1 MKNVLITGGAGFVGS
16 HLAERRLAAG
26 CRVHAYDNLCTG
38 SLQNVAHLRKK
49 PHFSLTTADIL
60 EEENLDQA
68 IAKADEVFHLAAA
81 VGVKRI
87 MENPVE
93 TIITNVRGTENV
105 LSSCARHDR
114 PVLIT
119 STSEVYGKAM
129 EVGGNGKP
137 LAEDDNWTLGP
148 TKVRRWAY
156 ACSKA
161 MDEFLARA
169 YFEEKG
175 LPVILVRLFNT
186 VGPRQTGRYGMVIPN
201 FVQRA
206 LSHEPIPVYGDGK
219 QTRSFTHVADAVR
232 AMVSLMACP
241 EARGEVVN
249 IGSGEVISIQALA
262 EKILHLTQSRSP
274 IKLVPYKEVYAEGFE
289 DMRARTPDISKLK
302 KLTGYRPEKTLDH
315 ILQDVADHFRHH
327 PTA

>member
-1 MKNVLITGGAGFVGS
+1 MKYLITGGAGFVGS
-16 HLAERRLAAG
+16 HLAESLLAEG
-26 CRVHAYDNLCTG
+26 HEVHAFDNLSTG
-38 SLQNVAHLRKK
+38 SLLNVQALKSNKNFR
-49 PHFSLTTADIL
+49 LTTADIL
-60 EEENLDQA
+60 DEKKLETA
-68 IAKADEVFHLAAA
+68 VRAADAVYHLAAA
-81 VGVKRI
+81 VGVRWI

-93 TIITNVRGTENV
+93 TIITNVRGTENI
-105 LSSCARHDR
+105 LAAAARHGK

-148 TKVRRWAY
+148 TRVRRWAY

-169 YFEEKG
+169 YFDEKG
-175 LPVILVRLFNT
+175 LPVVLVRLFNT

-206 LSHEPIPVYGDGK
+206 LLHEPIPVYGDGQ

-232 AMVSLMACP
+232 AMRALMDCP
-241 EARGEVVN
+241 AARGEVVN
-249 IGSGEVISIQALA
+249 IGSGEVISIRGLA
-262 EKILHLTQSRSP
+262 EKILQLTGSRSP
-274 IKLVPYKEVYAEGFE
+274 IKLVPYAEVYAEGFE
-289 DMRARTPDISKLK
+289 DMRERTPDISKLRR
-302 KLTGYRPEKTLDH
+302 LADYRPQKTLED
-315 ILQDVADHFRHH
+315 ILRDVIGHFR
-327 PTA
+327 TAPAG

>member
-1 MKNVLITGGAGFVGS
+1 MKYLITGGAGFVGS
-16 HLAERRLAAG
+16 HLAESLLAEG
-26 CRVHAYDNLCTG
+26 HEVHAFDNLSTG
-38 SLQNVAHLRKK
+38 SLLNVQALKSNKNFR
-49 PHFSLTTADIL
+49 LTTADIL
-60 EEENLDQA
+60 DEKKLETA
-68 IAKADEVFHLAAA
+68 VRAADAVYHLAAA
-81 VGVKRI
+81 VGVRWI

-93 TIITNVRGTENV
+93 TIITNVRGTENI
-105 LSSCARHDR
+105 LAAAARHGK

-148 TKVRRWAY
+148 TRVRRWAY

-169 YFEEKG
+169 YFDEKG
-175 LPVILVRLFNT
+175 LPVVLVRLFNT

-206 LSHEPIPVYGDGK
+206 LLHEPIPVYGDGQ

-232 AMVSLMACP
+232 AMRALMDCP
-241 EARGEVVN
+241 AARGEVVN
-249 IGSGEVISIQALA
+249 IGSGEVISIRGLA
-262 EKILHLTQSRSP
+262 EKVLKMTGSRSRLKF
-274 IKLVPYKEVYAEGFE
+274 IPYRQIYAEGFE
-289 DMRARTPDISKLK
+289 DMRARTPDIAKLRR
-302 KLTGYRPEKTLDH
+302 LTGYRPEHSLDD
-315 ILQDVADHFRHH
+315 ILADVIDHFRHDH
-327 PTA
+327 GN

>member
-1 MKNVLITGGAGFVGS
+1 
-16 HLAERRLAAG
+16 
-26 CRVHAYDNLCTG
+26 
-38 SLQNVAHLRKK
+38 
-49 PHFSLTTADIL
+49 
-60 EEENLDQA
+60 
-68 IAKADEVFHLAAA
+68 
-81 VGVKRI
+81 
-87 MENPVE
+87 
-93 TIITNVRGTENV
+93 
-105 LSSCARHDR
+105 
-114 PVLIT
+114 
-119 STSEVYGKAM
+119 
-129 EVGGNGKP
+129 
-137 LAEDDNWTLGP
+137 
-148 TKVRRWAY
+148 
-156 ACSKA
+156 

-206 LSHEPIPVYGDGK
+206 LSQEPIPVYGDGE

-241 EARGEVVN
+241 AARGEVVN

-262 EKILHLTQSRSP
+262 EKILRLTQSRSP
-274 IKLVPYKEVYAEGFE
+274 IKLVPYREIYAEGFE
-289 DMRARTPDISKLK
+289 DMRARTPDIAKLK

-327 PTA
+327 PTS